1 MLAKLTWQCRDETTL
16 DIILDRQTH
25 LGRSGTAVNNSP
37 FYIQFEAHG
46 SAGIPNHFIDG
57 DNPHTPLGYTGVSRS
72 HVIIAPAELGYVL
85 QDLGSS
91 YGTFVN
97 GKKAEEP
104 QVLLSDDE
112 IVLAPEQR
120 GTRFKYHPLEKDLN
134 LALVVSNS
142 DQTSAD
148 VLHFLAQD
156 GSFPKSGL
164 TSSSEI
170 TTGDIIAFIDRA
182 ARLAT
187 KDSTTLFYFAGGLDS
202 VGNYALADG
211 GLDPALFFPYLRA
224 VRGRKLVV
232 VDVPDA
238 FKFQAPREHLPY
250 ETIVAVPQRR
260 NMEGSDVPIS
270 QILTS
275 ALRLR
280 GRGTNLGVLD
290 YHFFSEKQAE
300 PNYQLV
306 IPASIRP
313 SGKT

>member
-1 MLAKLTWQCRDETTL
+1 MLAKLTWLCRDETTL
-16 DIILDRQTH
+16 DVIIDRPTH
-25 LGRSGTAVNNSP
+25 FGRSGNTVNNHPLS
-37 FYIQFEAHG
+37 IQFEAHG
-46 SAGIPNHFIDG
+46 SAGVPNPFVDG
-57 DNPHTPLGYTGVSRS
+57 DDPHTPLGHTGVSRS
-72 HVIIAPAELGYVL
+72 HAIISPAELGYVL

-91 YGTFVN
+91 YGTFIN
-97 GKKAEEP
+97 GTKADEQ
-104 QVLLSDDE
+104 QVLMSGDE

-120 GTRFKYHPLEKDLN
+120 GTRFRYHPLEKNFN

-142 DQTSAD
+142 DQTSRD
-148 VLHFLAQD
+148 VLHFLAQN

-164 TSSSEI
+164 SSSSEI

-187 KDSTTLFYFAGGLDS
+187 RDSTTLFYLGGSLDS

-260 NMEGSDVPIS
+260 NMEGSRS
-270 QILTS
+270 
-275 ALRLR
+275 
-280 GRGTNLGVLD
+280 
-290 YHFFSEKQAE
+290 
-300 PNYQLV
+300 
-306 IPASIRP
+306 
-313 SGKT
+313 